1 MKPIARRSFL
11 LNTLKIGAV
20 LPLTGIP
27 FSLFAD
33 SPDDADSSEDTKSAM
48 QKHKG
53 SIEENTSNKYKATT
67 TPDRLILTLTED
79 PSTSMTINWR
89 TAETAM
95 ENLVEYTVADAHPAF
110 VNKVQ
115 QEKSV
120 GRNFHFESIIAKNH
134 AVTLKGLLPATVYSY
149 RVGAEND
156 WSEWMQFR
164 TADKSGAQAK
174 ISFIYLGDAQ
184 VGIRPLWSRVIR
196 KAYAANPDAS
206 LVIHAGD
213 LVNRANK
220 DEEWGD
226 WFAAGSFIHS
236 TIPALVT
243 PGNHEYTHEDGKPHL
258 SVYWKEQFRLPANG
272 PSNPLLAGSCY
283 YADIQGVR
291 FISLNTQMLEEAQTQ
306 DCITDQVE
314 WLHQVLKSNPRQW
327 TCVIMHHPVF
337 STKGGRYNKQV
348 RKYLKPVFEQYKVDI
363 VLQGHDHAYGRG
375 MKKIP
380 LTNGSSI
387 SQSPTM
393 YVVSVSGSKMYETEP
408 MEWADTITAGVQVYQ
423 TINIDNEVLSFKA
436 YLATG
441 QLLDAFDL
449 VKQKGAPNKLIDRIS
464 YQDESR

>member
-11 LNTLKIGAV
+11 INTLKIGAV

-27 FSLFAD
+27 FSLLAD
-33 SPDDADSSEDTKSAM
+33 SPEETKSAR
-48 QKHKG
+48 QENKG
-53 SIEENTSNKYKATT
+53 SKEENISNKYKATA

-89 TAETAM
+89 TADTAG
-95 ENLVEYTVADAHPAF
+95 ENFVEYTVADAHPVF

-115 QEKSV
+115 QEKAV
-120 GRNFHFESIIAKNH
+120 GRNFHFESIMAKNH
-134 AVTLKGLLPATVYSY
+134 SITLKGLLPATVYSY

-164 TADKSGAQAK
+164 TAEKSGAQAK

-258 SVYWKEQFRLPANG
+258 SVYWKEQFQLPANG
-272 PSNPLLAGSCY
+272 PANPLLAGSCY

-306 DCITDQVE
+306 DCITHQVE
-314 WLHQVLKSNPRQW
+314 WLHQVLKSNPRGW
-327 TCVIMHHPVF
+327 TCVTMHHPVF
-337 STKGGRYNKQV
+337 STKGVG
-348 RKYLKPVFEQYKVDI
+348 
-363 VLQGHDHAYGRG
+363 
-375 MKKIP
+375 
-380 LTNGSSI
+380 
-387 SQSPTM
+387 
-393 YVVSVSGSKMYETEP
+393 
-408 MEWADTITAGVQVYQ
+408 IT
-423 TINIDNEVLSFKA
+423 
-436 YLATG
+436 
-441 QLLDAFDL
+441 
-449 VKQKGAPNKLIDRIS
+449 
-464 YQDESR
+464 SR